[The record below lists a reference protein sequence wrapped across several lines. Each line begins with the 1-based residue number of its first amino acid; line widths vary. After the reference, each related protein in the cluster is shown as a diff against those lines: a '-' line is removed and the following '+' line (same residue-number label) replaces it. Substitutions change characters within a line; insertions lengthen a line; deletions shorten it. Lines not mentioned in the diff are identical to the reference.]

1 VQYSQ
6 YNCHIKYLYTI
17 LGCKNSGKYRKCM
30 AGFDGRARED
40 VIKVNEEV

>member
-1 VQYSQ
+1 VQYAKHS
-6 YNCHIKYLYTI
+6 CSIKYVYSI

-30 AGFDGRARED
+30 AGFDGRERED